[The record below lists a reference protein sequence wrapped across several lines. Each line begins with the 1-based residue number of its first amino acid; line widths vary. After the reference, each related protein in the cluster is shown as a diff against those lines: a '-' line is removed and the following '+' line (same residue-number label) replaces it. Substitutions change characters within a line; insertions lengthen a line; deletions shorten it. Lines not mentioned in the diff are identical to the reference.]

1 MMLKFIL
8 LLRKGVYN
16 YEYVDNLQKFN
27 KIKLPEKECFYSHL
41 NMEDISDV
49 DYTHTKRVRKD
60 FKITY
65 HDLYV
70 KSDTLLLAYVFENF
84 QKMVLK
90 YMILIQL
97 MFLCARISMARS
109 LKKCQSKTRSSN

>member
-16 YEYVDNLQKFN
+16 YEYVDDLQKFN
-27 KIKLPEKECFYSHL
+27 KIALPEKECFYSHL

-49 DYTHTKRVRKD
+49 DYTHIKRVRKD
-60 FKITY
+60 FKIIY

-84 QKMVLK
+84 QKIVLK
-90 YMILIQL
+90 YMVLIWL
-97 MFLCARISMARS
+97 MFLCTSISMARS
-109 LKKCQSKTRSSN
+109 LKK

>member
-16 YEYVDNLQKFN
+16 YKYMDDLQKFN
-27 KIKLPEKECFYSHL
+27 KIKKRINEIKKECFYSHL

-70 KSDTLLLAYVFENF
+70 KSDTLLLAYIFENF

-90 YMILIQL
+90 YMILIWL
-97 MFLCARISMARS
+97 MFLCPRISMARS
-109 LKKCQSKTRSSN
+109 LKK